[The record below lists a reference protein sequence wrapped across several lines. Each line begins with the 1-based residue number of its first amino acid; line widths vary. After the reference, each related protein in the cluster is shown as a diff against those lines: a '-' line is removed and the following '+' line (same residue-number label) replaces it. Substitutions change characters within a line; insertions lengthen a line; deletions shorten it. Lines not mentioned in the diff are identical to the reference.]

1 MYLEVLSRKNSYAR
15 EMNEDIINI
24 ELAVRE
30 SDNRLKLKL
39 KVDNNDK
46 IDGMPKTYLSYTYD
60 DVELDV
66 MRQVNSKQMIVG
78 HSSGCKAT
86 INLNWNEL
94 VEEINK
100 FCKYNSFYLW
110 SY

>member
-1 MYLEVLSRKNSYAR
+1 MYLEVLSREKLENKV
-15 EMNEDIINI
+15 NI
-24 ELAVRE
+24 KVGVRNA
-30 SDNRLKLKL
+30 DMRLRFNIV
-39 KVDNNDK
+39 VDENDK
-46 IDGMPKTYLSYTYD
+46 IYGMPKAYLSYTYD
-60 DVELDV
+60 DVELDI
-66 MRQVNSKQMIVG
+66 MRQVNPKQIIVG